1 MIKKILATICAVG
14 LIFASAF
21 VGHKIDSKAESVNY
35 PSNIENPQNYYFQY
49 QGIWYYQTPEFEVI
63 FQNTSISSYSSIRVS
78 FLFPKDNQGQP
89 LNYGLVRFGGFFGS
103 TPITSL
109 YKFDSR
115 NSGLGISDATENLVS
130 GTGASNYQI
139 TFFSTNTYTPF
150 WDSISRVSSE
160 ITFNGRSLSF
170 VYKVSAPNSIDD
182 PYLSVSFSVLLYSGR
197 TTCYYTPF
205 LSNTLSPYTVV
216 NAPLTSTDQ
225 SFQDIYAT
233 SQEWT
238 LGGKY
243 TEDQYQ
249 NYGNQQYQQGQQAGY
264 DKGYSAGLADGS
276 GNSFLS
282 LITAVVDAPITA
294 FTSLLNFEVL
304 GFNLKNV
311 VLSILTAA
319 LVIACVRF
327 FSGKFSGS

>member
-1 MIKKILATICAVG
+1 MIKKILATVCAVG
-14 LIFASAF
+14 LIFASCF
-21 VGHKIDSKAESVNY
+21 VGHKIDSKADSVNY
-35 PSNIENPQNYYFQY
+35 PSNVQNPQNYYFQY
-49 QGIWYYQTPEFEVI
+49 QGVWYYQTPEFECI
-63 FQNTSISSYSSIRVS
+63 FQNTSVSSYSSIRVS

-115 NSGLGISDATENLVS
+115 NSGLSISDAAENLVS

-139 TFFSTNTYTPF
+139 AFFSTNTYTPF

-160 ITFNGRSLSF
+160 ITFNGGSLSF

-182 PYLSVSFSVLLYSGR
+182 PYLSVSFSVALYSGR

-205 LSNTLSPYTVV
+205 LSNTLSSYTVV
-216 NAPLTSTDQ
+216 NAPTTSTDQ

-233 SQEWT
+233 SQEWA
-238 LGGKY
+238 LGGIY
-243 TEDQYQ
+243 TQDQYQ
-249 NYGNQQYQQGQQAGY
+249 NYGNQQYNQGQQTGY
-264 DKGYSAGLADGS
+264 DSGYAAGIAAGNN
-276 GNSFLS
+276 NSFLS

-294 FTSLLNFEVL
+294 FTSLLNFDVL
-304 GFNLKNV
+304 GFNIKNV

-319 LVIACVRF
+319 LVIACIRF
-327 FSGKFSGS
+327 FSGKFV

>member
-1 MIKKILATICAVG
+1 MIKKLLATICAVG
-14 LIFASAF
+14 LIFASCF

-78 FLFPKDNQGQP
+78 FLFPRDNQGQP

-115 NSGLGISDATENLVS
+115 NSGLSISNATDNLVS
-130 GTGASNYQI
+130 GTGASKYQI
-139 TFFSTNTYTPF
+139 TFFSTNAYTPF
-150 WDSISRVSSE
+150 WDSISRCSVNISFSG
-160 ITFNGRSLSF
+160 TTLSF
-170 VYKVSAPNSIDD
+170 LYKVSAPNSIED
-182 PYLSVSFSVLLYSGR
+182 PYLSVSFSVALYSGR
-197 TTCYYTPF
+197 TTAYYTSF
-205 LSNTLSPYTVV
+205 LSNSLSPYTTV

-264 DKGYSAGLADGS
+264 NKGYSAGLADGN

-294 FTSLLNFEVL
+294 FTSLLNFEIL

-327 FSGKFSGS
+327 FSGKFLGS